1 MVNGKDGGS
10 VSNTC
15 NIYISNGVDSGNGIA
30 CISGRVIKSAS
41 GGSIVNVVGS
51 VSDCFLV
58 LVLL

>member
-1 MVNGKDGGS
+1 MV
-10 VSNTC
+10 VVLAILV
-15 NIYISNGVDSGNGIA
+15 IYISNGVDSGNGIA
-30 CISGRVIKSAS
+30 CISGCVIKSAS